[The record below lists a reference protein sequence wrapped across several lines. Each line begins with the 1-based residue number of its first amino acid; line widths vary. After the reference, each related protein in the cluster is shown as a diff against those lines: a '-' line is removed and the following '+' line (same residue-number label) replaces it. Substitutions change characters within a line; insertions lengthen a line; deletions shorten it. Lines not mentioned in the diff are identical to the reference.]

1 MSSSVQLRHMQSTRI
16 GKNIVWYEN
25 AEEFSELKKELYT
38 QHRYYFEL
46 DKEDP
51 YILDLGAHIG
61 LATLYFKQI
70 YPEAKIIAI
79 EPQPDNFVLLT
90 KNTEENQ
97 LKGVQLVQA
106 AIAPKSGEIVLHE
119 PTSLEGWR
127 SGTGIIPNGW
137 RGVQPSKE
145 IKVRAITIMDYL
157 VEPIDLLKMD
167 IEGMEYEVVRT
178 AGAKLRQ
185 ARRVIIE
192 VHPRKDHRREEIEK
206 ILLQN
211 GFKLEFF
218 EDKTSLGKG
227 LTTITGVLK

>member
-1 MSSSVQLRHMQSTRI
+1 MQSTRI

-51 YILDLGAHIG
+51 YILDIGAHIG

-70 YPEAKIIAI
+70 YPEARIVAI
-79 EPQPDNFVLLT
+79 EPQPDNFALLSQNM
-90 KNTEENQ
+90 KENQ

-106 AIAPKSGEIVLHE
+106 AVAPKTGEIVLHE
-119 PTSLEGWR
+119 PLSSQGWR

-145 IKVRAITIMDYL
+145 IKVKAVSIMDYL

-167 IEGMEYEVVRT
+167 IEGMEYEVIRT
-178 AGAKLRQ
+178 AGAKLHQ
-185 ARRVIIE
+185 AKRVIIE
-192 VHPRKDHRREEIEK
+192 VHPRKEHRKEEIEK

-227 LTTITGVLK
+227 LVTITGVLK